1 MATHPLSVLVLD
13 DDSQRHA
20 AFVANNPNCQ
30 VHSVYTCKEA
40 VAAIYDQHFDVI
52 CFDHDL
58 GWNTEQNTYETSIPF
73 AQTVRR
79 LIDEG
84 GILDS
89 VIMLV
94 HSANP
99 VGAQD
104 ILSYFARTENHSF
117 KVPWAWR
124 MPNLFKTICADGT

>member
-13 DDSQRHA
+13 DDPTRHA
-20 AFVANNPNCQ
+20 AFVANNPNCR
-30 VHSVYTCKEA
+30 VHSVYTCKDA
-40 VAAIYDQHFDVI
+40 VAAIYDHPFDVI

-58 GWNTEQNTYETSIPF
+58 GWNTDQNTYETSIPF
-73 AQTVRR
+73 AKLVRQ

-94 HSANP
+94 HSSNP

-104 ILSYFARTENHSF
+104 ILSYFSRTVNHSF

-124 MPNLFKTICADGT
+124 MPNLFHTICSDGT